1 MDCKG
6 VRAHEGRR
14 QETLGEL
21 AARGHVRVALPR
33 RHGHQVQE
41 QARGRLGREV
51 EGSAAAR
58 DGHAT
63 TRQVAAGFGNHR
75 GAAHDD
81 DLIRK
86 VDAIVQVVRPEG
98 ARDESPHLRG
108 RGTQVCHEVSVRS
121 IVTNCGLA
129 PGGRAGLGD
138 ARASLTRQLAY
149 GAGHVVDLAQ
159 LQDLDA
165 EGGCEPAVQVRLAAA
180 IPGHSHVR
188 IRKRNDAGASVSA
201 GLQQPQRRRRAILQ
215 VIDDHHVRHRAGR
228 LHATGGRILLPRV
241 NEVSRKRLDARQ
253 VHAQGTRILRGAL
266 GPLLQ
271 RRDNRARTLPFRA
284 AEPGPGLGQLGR
296 AHPGLARAG
305 HQVT

>member
-1 MDCKG
+1 M
-6 VRAHEGRR
+6 
-14 QETLGEL
+14 
-21 AARGHVRVALPR
+21 
-33 RHGHQVQE
+33 
-41 QARGRLGREV
+41 
-51 EGSAAAR
+51 
-58 DGHAT
+58 
-63 TRQVAAGFGNHR
+63 
-75 GAAHDD
+75 
-81 DLIRK
+81 
-86 VDAIVQVVRPEG
+86 
-98 ARDESPHLRG
+98 
-108 RGTQVCHEVSVRS
+108 
-121 IVTNCGLA
+121 
-129 PGGRAGLGD
+129 
-138 ARASLTRQLAY
+138 
-149 GAGHVVDLAQ
+149 
-159 LQDLDA
+159 
-165 EGGCEPAVQVRLAAA
+165 RLAAA
-180 IPGHSHVR
+180 IPGHSHIG